1 MFAFL
6 ARAWNISKTTLQRC
20 ISSKVAG
27 SGYASERKQYLP
39 EESEE
44 ELANLIKLLSKRG
57 FPLTRRDD
65 QGIGFNYA
73 KTNNIKG
80 FSEVKVVAG
89 SKFFLKGVQT
99 SALRRAEGFRG
110 SFSSKSSRAEL

>member
-1 MFAFL
+1 MQ
-6 ARAWNISKTTLQRC
+6 RRISGE
-20 ISSKVAG
+20 VAG
-27 SGYASERKQYLP
+27 SVYTSGRKKYLP
-39 EESEE
+39 EESKK
-44 ELANLIKLLSKRG
+44 ELPGLIKLLSKRG
-57 FPLTRRDD
+57 FPLTKRDI
-65 QGIGFNYA
+65 QGIAFNYA
-73 KTNNIKG
+73 KANNIKG